1 MMHRGAEFDDLPR
14 VRNKRLAMVSDVAT
28 CANQPASRFL
38 PGNEDYWMSLDNG

>member
-1 MMHRGAEFDDLPR
+1 MHRAAEFDDLR
-14 VRNKRLAMVSDVAT
+14 WVRDKRRATVSDVAT